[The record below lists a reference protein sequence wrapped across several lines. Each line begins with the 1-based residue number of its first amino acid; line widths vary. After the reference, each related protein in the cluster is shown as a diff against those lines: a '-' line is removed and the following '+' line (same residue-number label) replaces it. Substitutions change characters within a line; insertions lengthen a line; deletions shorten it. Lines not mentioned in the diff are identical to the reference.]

1 MLHERQYLNALTSR
15 RADPTE
21 RAKYKEMD
29 QEQNYFKVN
38 IKPNCGCAPRKL
50 LKGD

>member
-1 MLHERQYLNALTSR
+1 MPYERQYLNALTSR
-15 RADPTE
+15 RADPIE

-29 QEQNYFKVN
+29 QEQNYFKLN
-38 IKPNCGCAPRKL
+38 IRPGYSCASRKL